1 MISSYPMTKWNTY
14 LGNHLMFNQRTTP
27 PLHWLK
33 AFEVSARTLS
43 FTQAAEE
50 LLITQSAVSKQ
61 VKNLEYYLKVDLFS
75 REHGGLR
82 LSEAGKNYLPSV
94 KRGFATL
101 EQGTRSFLSYSGN
114 VDLTIKSNYAFAS
127 FWLCQN
133 IGEFMDIYPMVRCTI
148 SPALWEQDFSDSGA
162 GVEIHYGKKETFG
175 PTALQLTE
183 EQLVPVCTP
192 QIFSRIQGPEDLA
205 NECILDLTGIGDNW
219 DYWSAQ
225 MNLTDIEF
233 HNRHFF
239 GTFVLALNMALE
251 GRGVTL
257 AHNTLVKN
265 IVDRGDL
272 VVLPNMSV
280 PSRDNYF
287 ALRNP
292 NGPVSEASEQFLEW
306 LQQRFVS

>member
-1 MISSYPMTKWNTY
+1 MTKWNTKVWNY
-14 LGNHLMFNQRTTP
+14 IMNNQRSTP

-43 FTQAAEE
+43 FTHAAEE

-61 VKNLEYYLKVDLFS
+61 VKNLEYYLNANLFL
-75 REHGGLR
+75 RERGGLR

-94 KRGFATL
+94 KRGFANL
-101 EQGTRSFLSYSGN
+101 EQGTRSFLSHSEN

-148 SPALWEQDFSDSGA
+148 SPALWEQDFSDSRA
-162 GVEIHYGKKETFG
+162 DIEIHYGEKETFG
-175 PTALQLTE
+175 PMTLQLTE

-192 QIFSRIQGPEDLA
+192 KIFSRIRGPEDLA

-219 DYWSAQ
+219 DYWSTQ
-225 MNLTDIEF
+225 MNLTNLVF
-233 HNRHFF
+233 RNRHFF

-251 GRGVTL
+251 GRGITL
-257 AHNTLVKN
+257 AHSTLVKS

-272 VVLPNMSV
+272 VMLPNMSV

-287 ALRNP
+287 ALQNSYSP
-292 NGPVSEASEQFLEW
+292 ASEASGQFLEW
-306 LQQRFVS
+306 LQQKFIN